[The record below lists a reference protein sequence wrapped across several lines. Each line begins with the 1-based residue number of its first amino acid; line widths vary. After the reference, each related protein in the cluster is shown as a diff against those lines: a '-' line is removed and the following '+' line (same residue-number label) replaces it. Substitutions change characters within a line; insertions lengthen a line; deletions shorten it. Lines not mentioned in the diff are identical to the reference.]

1 MKAVALDLEGPLSPQ
16 DNAYEVAGL
25 LPRGRELFER
35 ISRYDDQL
43 AVLGTAGYEA
53 GDTLALIAPFLV
65 EGGVTEDDIRG
76 ITETAEIVKGAPE
89 LVEHLRRDLDVYIIS
104 TSYHAHA
111 SRVAEKVGVKQ
122 ENVRCTP
129 LDLEALREG
138 LDQDFFDLIEERKVD
153 ILDGDKELLDHFFF
167 TELPETSYGDPFKR
181 VRVVGGARKADAL
194 RSIVQDHGIDI
205 GDTLAVGDSI
215 TDREMLGLVREHG
228 GISVVFNGNEYAL
241 PCGDFGVASTDLRL
255 VRLFS
260 DLEDPVT
267 VARKWQTRRDEFAAD
282 PASIP
287 GSLVPNDLRDLLEDL
302 EPFPSIQY
310 LGDGHEDHETV
321 HAEFRKLLRGEAAKL
336 G

>member
-35 ISRYDDQL
+35 ISRYDDEL
-43 AVLGTAGYEA
+43 AVRGTAGYEA

-65 EGGVTEDDIRG
+65 AGGIEEQDVTE
-76 ITETAEIVKGAPE
+76 ITETAGIVKGAPE

-104 TSYHAHA
+104 TSYAPHA

-129 LDLEALREG
+129 LDLDALRAG
-138 LDQDFFDLIEERKVD
+138 LDDDFFDLVEERKEDV
-153 ILDGDKELLDHFFF
+153 LDGDKDLLDHFFF
-167 TELPETSYGDPFKR
+167 TELPETSYGDPFQR

-194 RSIVQDHGIDI
+194 RSIVQDHGIEI

-215 TDREMLGLVREHG
+215 TDREMLGLVRDRG
-228 GISVVFNGNEYAL
+228 GVSVVFNGNEYAL
-241 PCGDFGVASTDLRL
+241 PCGEYGVASTDLRL

-260 DLEDPVT
+260 DLDDPAT
-267 VARKWQTRRDEFAAD
+267 VAREWQTRRDEFAAD
-282 PASIP
+282 PAAIP
-287 GSLVPNDLRDLLEDL
+287 DHLVPDDLRDLLEDL
-302 EPFPSIQY
+302 DPFPHVQH
-310 LGDGHEDHETV
+310 LGDGHEEHEET
-321 HAEFRKLLRGEAAKL
+321 HHRFRELLRGEAAKL